1 MNTYG
6 LVGYTLLEK
15 DNKNIL
21 IFADIHDGV
30 TYCNNS
36 VGISDWLKGRF
47 NKNQILVEEVQLKNV
62 NLKDLWP
69 NSKHTQE
76 LKSLVKKY
84 DSNVD
89 AVDIRPLLIPFSWEL
104 LDKYPKLGDITLQK
118 YLSYLNDFFH
128 GKGVLYDT
136 IISKEVNKLKD
147 NKYYKKILVHY
158 AIIKNEFFT
167 LQKKNN
173 LQKKI
178 ILYYDK
184 EDLLEDINHLI
195 SLVMEWYIVLL
206 SLNSSKN
213 TIIHSGLAHTTR
225 LNNILQKFYN
235 FKIIDKKG
243 LNYMKHLNYDKVYS
257 ACIMI
262 PEHVKNRFN
271 KKFGFF

>member
-36 VGISDWLKGRF
+36 VGISDWLKSRF
-47 NKNQILVEEVQLKNV
+47 NNNQILVEEVNFKNI

-76 LKSLVKKY
+76 LKSLVKKH
-84 DSNVD
+84 DSNIN
-89 AVDIRPLLIPFSWEL
+89 AIDIRPLLIPFSWEL
-104 LDKYPKLGDITLQK
+104 MDKYPHLGNISLNK
-118 YLSYLNDFFH
+118 YLDNLNDFFNT
-128 GKGVLYDT
+128 KGLLYNT
-136 IISKEVNKLKD
+136 LISKEVKRLEH

-158 AIIKNEFFT
+158 AIIKDDFYT
-167 LQKKNN
+167 LKKKNN
-173 LQKKI
+173 LDKKI
-178 ILYYDK
+178 ILFYDK
-184 EDLLEDINHLI
+184 KNILEDINQLI

-225 LNNILQKFYN
+225 LNNILQKFYD

-243 LNYMKHLNYDKVYS
+243 LNYMKNINFDKVYS
-257 ACIMI
+257 SCVMI